1 MFINFFIAVPIILL
15 AASVF
20 WLINRRRIKR
30 GQSPLPLPWWVAVI
44 AGVAITGIVDLF
56 T

>member
-1 MFINFFIAVPIILL
+1 MFSNFFMALPIILI
-15 AASVF
+15 AASAL

-30 GQSPLPLPWWVAVI
+30 GQSPLPLPWWLGLVAGFAI
-44 AGVAITGIVDLF
+44 AGIVDLM